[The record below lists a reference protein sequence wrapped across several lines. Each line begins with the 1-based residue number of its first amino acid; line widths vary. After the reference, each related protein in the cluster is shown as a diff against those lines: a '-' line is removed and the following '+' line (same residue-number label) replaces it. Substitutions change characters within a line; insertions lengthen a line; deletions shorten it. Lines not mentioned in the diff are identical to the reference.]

1 MKWMFMPLRRY
12 AVFSGRA
19 PRMEYWSWLCLQ
31 LVVLAVLVAVDIGA
45 GLGGSIV
52 GSVKSGTGFTFMP
65 GMLGWLLLAFLFIPN
80 VAVGVRRLHDLD
92 LSGKLM
98 LIGLIPFFGGIVL
111 LYMFAQ
117 PGVIGE
123 NRFGEFPD
131 VEGFFG

>member
-12 AVFSGRA
+12 AVCSGRA

-31 LVVLAVLVAVDIGA
+31 LVVLALLIAVDIGA

-52 GSVKSGTGFTFMP
+52 ASGKSGGAAYFMP
-65 GMLGWLLLAFLFIPN
+65 GLLGWLLLAFLFIPN

-92 LSGKLM
+92 LSGWLM

>member
-19 PRMEYWSWLCLQ
+19 PRLEYWSWLCLQ
-31 LVVLAVLVAVDIGA
+31 LVVLALLVAVDIGA

-52 GSVKSGTGFTFMP
+52 GSVGSGTGVYFMP
-65 GMLGWLLLAFLFIPN
+65 GLLGWLLLAFLFIPN

-117 PGVIGE
+117 PGVIGG